1 MSRSIKGT
9 DRRYIKSVRKAEQ
22 ANRRIRKE
30 ISRAN
35 GR

>member
-1 MSRSIKGT
+1 MSRTIKGT
-9 DRRYIKSVRKAEQ
+9 DKAAVKSQRKEDKGK
-22 ANRRIRKE
+22 RSIRKE